1 MQFKQ
6 NIDNLNSPP
15 FSCGFLEVTNML
27 LLFTTSIYYK
37 AISHE
42 NRQAN
47 IIYDE
52 MYGSLKGELVS
63 WNSEHLCWLLP
74 FDMIPPGQF
83 VWNFFYGDRLL
94 QFCVFL

>member
-15 FSCGFLEVTNML
+15 FSCSFLEVTNML

-37 AISHE
+37 AVSHE

-63 WNSEHLCWLLP
+63 WNSEHLCWL
-74 FDMIPPGQF
+74 FGI
-83 VWNFFYGDRLL
+83 FFTETGC
-94 QFCVFL
+94 FNSVFSCKQQ